1 MNSKGKYGYKTMI
14 IIMLIAALCCLAGCG
29 SNSAP
34 ASADAA
40 AEAASEA
47 ELKATAT
54 ETELESIEEIT
65 VKEVEEE
72 TAEDIEAA
80 SDEGEAIEETTAEPI
95 DTSWYT
101 ENNQAICGG
110 VYFVGKDLS
119 AGNYIL
125 TCKQTDWSM
134 QVTLFESVEK
144 YYSYFRTDRFT
155 YGEENDAVEQNALA
169 NNFVYADDSIALNVQ
184 DGYVVMIDGGIGS
197 LVSASAEAA
206 DPENSVT
213 GSCITVLPG
222 LYLPGDLPSGTYML
236 TCTDAEY
243 GMEVTLFEDR
253 EAYDEYLGEERFTVG
268 EERNAMEKHAQ
279 SNFYIDQGE
288 TVFISLDEKMVLTID
303 HGTGQLEPVEMSW
316 GK

>member
-1 MNSKGKYGYKTMI
+1 MSSKGKYGYKTVI

-34 ASADAA
+34 ASADAV

-47 ELKATAT
+47 EVKATVA
-54 ETELESIEEIT
+54 EAEPESIEGIT
-65 VKEVEEE
+65 VEAVEENV
-72 TAEDIEAA
+72 EDIEAA
-80 SDEGEAIEETTAEPI
+80 SAGEETAEETTAEPI

-125 TCKQTDWSM
+125 TCKQADWSM

-169 NNFVYADDSIALNVQ
+169 NNFVYTDDSIALNVK
-184 DGYVVMIDGGIGS
+184 DGYVVMIEGGIGS

-206 DPENSVT
+206 EPENSVI
-213 GSCITVLPG
+213 GSSITVLPG
-222 LYLPGDLPSGTYML
+222 LYLPGDLPADTYML
-236 TCTDAEY
+236 TCTEAEY

-253 EAYDEYLGEERFTVG
+253 EAYDGYLAEERFTVG

-288 TVFISLDEKMVLTID
+288 TVFIPLDEKMVLTID
-303 HGTGQLEPVEMSW
+303 HGTGQLEPVEMNW